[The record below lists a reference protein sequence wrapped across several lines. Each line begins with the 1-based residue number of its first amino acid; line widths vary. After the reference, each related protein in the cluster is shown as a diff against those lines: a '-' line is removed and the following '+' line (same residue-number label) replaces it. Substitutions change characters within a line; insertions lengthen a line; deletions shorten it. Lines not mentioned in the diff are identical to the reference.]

1 MPEHTPAPTP
11 ARSLYG
17 FFMYVFSKTL
27 MGIYL
32 IWAIV
37 PDCYLHYLSIYYYPL
52 KYWST
57 AVPIQCLVALTLFA
71 FLIYPSFNLILTTNI
86 DSINTIQDPFSQYV
100 SEVNTNTVYVKTMC
114 CCIEGSKCKKRCL
127 VSPKEFK
134 DNTVPPLHDLNI
146 SMVCRKM
153 YLNKQTLK

>member
-32 IWAIV
+32 IWAFV
-37 PDCYLHYLSIYYYPL
+37 PDYYLHYFSIYYYPL

-57 AVPIQCLVALTLFA
+57 AVPIQCLVALTLYA
-71 FLIYPSFNLILTTNI
+71 FFIYPSFNLILTTKI
-86 DSINTIQDPFSQYV
+86 DSINTIQDSFSQYASADSKLPCNV
-100 SEVNTNTVYVKTMC
+100 ETVC
-114 CCIEGSKCKKRCL
+114 CCTDVSKCRKGCVL
-127 VSPKEFK
+127 SPREYQE
-134 DNTVPPLHDLNI
+134 NTVPPLHDLNI

-153 YLNKQTLK
+153 YLNNETSK